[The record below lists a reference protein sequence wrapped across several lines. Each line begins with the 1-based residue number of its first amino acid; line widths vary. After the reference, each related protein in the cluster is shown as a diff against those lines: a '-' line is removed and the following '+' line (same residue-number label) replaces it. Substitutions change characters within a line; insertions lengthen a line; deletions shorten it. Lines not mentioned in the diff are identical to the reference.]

1 MADPAA
7 ADTTDAAD
15 VPPNGSP
22 APGRE
27 DRLDV
32 EAVGRQM
39 SEQFLELLGL
49 WTQQMTAL
57 AEVGVDPTP
66 LVRSLARTLRSAAS
80 QLDPHPDG
88 LDGLDGLGGLDG
100 PGDDGS
106 GDAD

>member
-1 MADPAA
+1 MADPA
-7 ADTTDAAD
+7 TAD

-27 DRLDV
+27 DGLDV

-66 LVRSLARTLRSAAS
+66 LVRSLARTLRSAAG
-80 QLDPHPDG
+80 QLDPH
-88 LDGLDGLGGLDG
+88 LDDPEPHADD
-100 PGDDGS
+100 PGDPEPHP

>member
-1 MADPAA
+1 MADPA
-7 ADTTDAAD
+7 TAD

-27 DRLDV
+27 DGLDV

-66 LVRSLARTLRSAAS
+66 LVRSLARTLRSAAG
-80 QLDPHPDG
+80 QLDPHPDD
-88 LDGLDGLGGLDG
+88 LDD
-100 PGDDGS
+100 PERHPDDPDDPEPHS
-106 GDAD
+106 DEVGDAD